1 MPSRILQVDAK
12 IVLFTPFLLFL
23 YFPLCR
29 DASQPQN
36 STEIPLQLQPQKREP
51 GNGLD
56 FGRRRAPGCQR
67 GGWGGE
73 GGRSGESA
81 GHSLGGGGTLDLG
94 GLKDRGPQEETFTG
108 EMGLGLLW
116 AWSWVGKSCA
126 AWASPTEPPVGL
138 TRLGWGWM
146 EASLPWSG
154 SPRAQWSSWKEP
166 QGRLLPRPAQEALH
180 TGTGRRVL
188 EW

>member
-1 MPSRILQVDAK
+1 MPKSYFLPPSFSSFIFLSAEMLLNLKIPPTFRCSSSPRKGSQGTDWILAGGG
-12 IVLFTPFLLFL
+12 P
-23 YFPLCR
+23 R
-29 DASQPQN
+29 DASA
-36 STEIPLQLQPQKREP
+36 
-51 GNGLD
+51 GGGV
-56 FGRRRAPGCQR
+56 GR
-67 GGWGGE
+67 

-126 AWASPTEPPVGL
+126 AWASPTKPPVGL